1 MHMKLSYLLFKT
13 GVDFDV
19 NSISALVS
27 YHIVDLFPVANI
39 ALNYIIRLLICHLI
53 LKVDAV

>member
-1 MHMKLSYLLFKT
+1 MHMKLCHLLFKT

-27 YHIVDLFPVANI
+27 YHIVELFPVANI
-39 ALNYIIRLLICHLI
+39 ALNYYHPPVIMSFDLES
-53 LKVDAV
+53 